1 MRIDNDKLLD
11 KLVAYIE
18 RWFGSGQNRNIG
30 MLARLSGVTAQTIR
44 RILQRE
50 NEPELETCLCL
61 LNIVSTP
68 DETLSV
74 LGGSQAL
81 NDFVKRVSSVS
92 GEKKSPDADEVAAQ
106 LFNRERF
113 WNFTIAMAVG
123 VTREIIEKLCG
134 AYGLFELEKMIEENI
149 LYERIPGRFFPAINQ
164 DGLVVEHKD
173 NYSRATCHIS
183 ELAVMKDTAQK
194 LFMVFNVNHEAFSA
208 IKEKYLTTYS
218 ECIEIAKASPGDI
231 VIATSVVNTTVLGE

>member
-1 MRIDNDKLLD
+1 MRIDNDKLD
-11 KLVAYIE
+11 AMVAFIE
-18 RWFGSGQNRNIG
+18 RWLSGGQNRNIG
-30 MLARLSGVTAQTIR
+30 MLARLSGIAAQTIR

-61 LNIVSTP
+61 LNIVATP

-81 NDFVKRVSSVS
+81 NDFIRKVSSVS

-134 AYGLFELEKMIEENI
+134 SYGVFELEKMVEEKI
-149 LYERIPGRFFPAINQ
+149 LYEQIPGKFFPAISQ
-164 DGLVVEHKD
+164 EGLVVEHKD

-194 LFMVFNVNHEAFSA
+194 LFMVFNVSAEAFST
-208 IKEKYLTTYS
+208 IKEKYLSTYS